1 MYNNNKLCN
10 NSLLTEEMT
19 SVRDVILFNAG
30 AIIERILKWL
40 SMIFHLPK
48 KETGSV
54 LIDSKT
60 AWSCFC

>member
-48 KETGSV
+48 KRNRE
-54 LIDSKT
+54 
-60 AWSCFC
+60 C